1 MSCLNDNCGKL
12 LKLKIMYERELRFAR
27 LMIKFNLIL
36 GISSAYVLV
45 ISSYKMDIPSS
56 LLPDLFIT
64 KYIMVGGMI
73 AVNLTYLIGRMVS
86 K

>member
-1 MSCLNDNCGKL
+1 MPCLNDNCGKL

-27 LMIKFNLIL
+27 LMIKLNLIL
-36 GISSAYVLV
+36 GISSAYILV
-45 ISSYKMDIPSS
+45 ISSYK
-56 LLPDLFIT
+56 PDLFIT

-86 K
+86 R